1 MRDQTLLGHDP
12 QSPMKTKT
20 WFPLLLL
27 VFTSSAAAAP
37 RPNILLILADD
48 LGYSDPGCYGG
59 EIATPNLDA
68 LADGGLRFSQFY
80 NTSRCWPTRGALLTG
95 YYAQQ
100 IRRDAMP
107 GYPGGGG
114 DKNRRPDWAVLLPE
128 RLREASY
135 RSYHTG
141 KWHIDGK
148 PGEGGFDRSYHL
160 QDQGRFFN
168 PKRHFR
174 DDRPLPPVEKDS
186 GYYGTVALADH
197 VIETL
202 QDHAANH
209 ADAPFFHYLAFAAPH
224 FPLHALPGDI
234 AGYAST
240 YTPGWETIR
249 EQRRDRIGKLGFFH
263 GKMPEPERD
272 LGPPYSFP
280 DDLALLG
287 PEEVNRPL
295 PWDGLTKSQKTF
307 QAAKMAIHAA
317 MIHRMDLEIG
327 RVFAQIREM
336 GEWED
341 TLVMFLSDNGASAEI
356 MVRDDGHD
364 PKAVP
369 GSAASYLCLGPG
381 WSTVANTPFR
391 RHKTWT
397 HEGGI
402 ATPFIA
408 AWPAGIAARGEWRT
422 TPAHVI
428 DVVPTVLEL
437 AGLSPAISTG
447 AGIPPS
453 PGRSLVP
460 VFEKDADPI
469 HEALWWLHEE
479 NRAIRRGDWKAV
491 AVKGEPWEV
500 YDLSQDRAETRDL
513 ATANPD
519 RLQELVAEWERIL
532 VEFQEQAARDA
543 AR

>member
-1 MRDQTLLGHDP
+1 
-12 QSPMKTKT
+12 MKTKT

-491 AVKGEPWEV
+491 AAKGEPWEV